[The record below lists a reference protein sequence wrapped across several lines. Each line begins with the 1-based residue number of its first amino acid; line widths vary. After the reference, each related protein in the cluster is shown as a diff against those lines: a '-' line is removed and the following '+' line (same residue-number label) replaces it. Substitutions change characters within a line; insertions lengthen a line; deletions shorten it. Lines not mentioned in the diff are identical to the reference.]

1 MCTRGVIECQV
12 LAAGGSLVRTYN
24 APDACGS
31 AHAWP
36 ISIALLS
43 DQSTIADVVAM
54 PSTSDLRIFLRLI
67 APHPM
72 RSAVSAPS
80 SCVGQSTPARAPLPL
95 RRCEIRRWHGRHRY
109 TREVPAK
116 QRDWGGL
123 AVTETGCSC

>member
-12 LAAGGSLVRTYN
+12 LAARGSLVRTYN

-72 RSAVSAPS
+72 RRAVSAHRVAS
-80 SCVGQSTPARAPLPL
+80 GS
-95 RRCEIRRWHGRHRY
+95 RHRP
-109 TREVPAK
+109 EHHFHCVAAK
-116 QRDWGGL
+116 SAGGT
-123 AVTETGCSC
+123 AVIDIHVKSRPNSETGVVWQ